1 MRKPMMVGIILI
13 VVCTSA
19 GAYIPIDQSGDL
31 EVSLN
36 GEWSFMLN
44 GPEEDFFKPDFDVSG
59 WALIKV
65 PGNWEVQAFEEPLY
79 KEPREGVG
87 LYRRIFEVP
96 APWKDRR
103 VFIRFEGVLYGF
115 EFWVNGKRMTSGD
128 ILVSAPPHGKDMIA
142 IELDLKDDIET
153 TENLLRIVFADFYG
167 RQIYERSVHLVPE
180 SGKVDFAKR
189 LSIGTTV
196 TPHRS
201 ITKQE
206 SISSYQFGNLLVR
219 IDHADGKVKLLYAD
233 SGTSLLEGPIVRV
246 GRTPVMAE
254 WRNYPRYN
262 IKFWENPLLQN
273 RIVIESTSS
282 LTLGPG
288 VELKMK
294 LDYPSLDKNRQGESI
309 LVDLRFHVSGQGWID
324 VDYELTPQNAT
335 GNFLDFGLAFKL
347 PVAMKHLTW
356 IGDGPYNSYPGQTD
370 AAERGIWHIAPRP
383 VTDPESRYYEGNR
396 ANVDLAAVTDGK
408 GNGIGVI
415 CDGSTVSL
423 EEREGQQI
431 FSQVLRSSGKGN
443 KTGGMMTLLPVKAA
457 EVKSEKGTM
466 RFVLLMAGKWP
477 ALFEKVLGPV
487 AEPHGPY

>member
-1 MRKPMMVGIILI
+1 MVGIILI

-19 GAYIPIDQSGDL
+19 RAYIPIDQSGGW

-36 GEWSFMLN
+36 GDWRFMLN

-59 WALIKV
+59 WAAIKV
-65 PGNWEVQAFEEPLY
+65 PGNWEVQ
-79 KEPREGVG
+79 G
-87 LYRRIFEVP
+87 
-96 APWKDRR
+96 
-103 VFIRFEGVLYGF
+103 FEG
-115 EFWVNGKRMTSGD
+115 
-128 ILVSAPPHGKDMIA
+128 
-142 IELDLKDDIET
+142 LKEHWEMIET
-153 TENLLRIVFADFYG
+153 YDRLCGAFIWNWSDQGLRRKTTG
-167 RQIYERSVHLVPE
+167 REILT
-180 SGKVDFAKR
+180 DTAKR
-189 LSIGTTV
+189 LT
-196 TPHRS
+196 
-201 ITKQE
+201 
-206 SISSYQFGNLLVR
+206 ISSKESTVC
-219 IDHADGKVKLLYAD
+219 ADVWLDAKTVLDSHGGSGSDGIVYADRFPQVDYWITRKVKLLHAD

-273 RIVIESTSS
+273 RKAIESTSS
-282 LTLGPG
+282 LTSDGG

-294 LDYPSLDKNRQGESI
+294 LDYPSLDKNREGESI
-309 LVDLRFHVSGQGWID
+309 LVDLRFHISPQGWIN

-347 PVAMKHLTW
+347 PGAMKHLTW
-356 IGDGPYNSYPGQTD
+356 VGDGPYNSYPGQTD

-415 CDGSTVSL
+415 CNGSTVSL

-457 EVKSEKGTM
+457 EVKGEKGTM
-466 RFVLLMAGKWP
+466 RFVPLEPETWP

-487 AEPHGPY
+487 AKPYTPY